1 MLLERDLSGSGKVY
15 KAVPY
20 IYIYMCVC
28 VCARARM
35 RVRAHACVGL
45 LFKIVRIE
53 NLTILDRILLHEIL
67 YATPNLQHN
76 NTAKSS

>member
-1 MLLERDLSGSGKVY
+1 MILERDLSGSGKVY

-20 IYIYMCVC
+20 IYVCVCVCVC
-28 VCARARM
+28 VCAR
-35 RVRAHACVGL
+35 VCTHACVGL

-53 NLTILDRILLHEIL
+53 NLAILDRILLHEIL